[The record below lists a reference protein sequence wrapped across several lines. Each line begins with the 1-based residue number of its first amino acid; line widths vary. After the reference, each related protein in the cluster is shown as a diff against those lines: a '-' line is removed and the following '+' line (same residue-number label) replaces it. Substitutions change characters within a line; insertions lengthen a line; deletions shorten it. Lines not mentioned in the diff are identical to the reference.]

1 MSKIKKIEVSEREL
15 EDIIFKN
22 PETIEDG
29 LSILNRQ
36 IPTGSGPLDLLAVDS
51 DSVLTV
57 IELKNEIND
66 GQLDQGLRYY
76 DWVRSSIEWIS
87 RAHSNK
93 VDVKQEPRLILIAP
107 DFSDTLKIIAKYIN
121 IPLDLMRYVA
131 FQLQDGDK
139 GVHIEPV
146 EIGAPPEAPTIP
158 TEEENLQHIE
168 NESVRKLC
176 KEALGQLI
184 EKGVEVRPINN
195 YWFSLWYRGKRFMYL
210 GCKKTFFV
218 CEIQKIDGSWSGRER
233 ISMKSDWENLFSNNI
248 ILILEELSKKE
259 K

>member
-1 MSKIKKIEVSEREL
+1 MSKIKKIELSEKEL
-15 EDIIFKN
+15 EDIIFNN
-22 PETIEDG
+22 PETVEDG

-36 IPTGSGPLDLLAVDS
+36 IPTDSGPLDLLAADS
-51 DSVLTV
+51 DGVLTV

-107 DFSDTLKIIAKYIN
+107 DFSDNLKIIAKYVN
-121 IPLDLMRYVA
+121 IPLELMRYVA
-131 FQLQDGDK
+131 FQLPDGDK
-139 GVHIEPV
+139 GIYVGSIER
-146 EIGAPPEAPTIP
+146 GAPPEAPTIP
-158 TEEENLQHIE
+158 TEEGNLQHID

-176 KEALGQLI
+176 KEALDQLV
-184 EKGVEVRPINN
+184 EKGVEARPINN
-195 YWFSLWYRGKRFMYL
+195 HWFSLWYRGKRFMYL

-233 ISMKSDWENLFSNNI
+233 VSTKSDWENLLSKNI
-248 ILILEELSKKE
+248 IPTLETLSKK
-259 K
+259 